1 MHCSSKRQ
9 KVLDIFCQSSIIT
22 LQTAC
27 CFQVCKPP
35 LERYLCKVN
44 SASPKPFND
53 DDDAAAGDDNDDND
67 DNEDDA
73 ADYEDN
79 DDDDDDAAPAAD
91 DDDNQLC
98 GEL

>member
-9 KVLDIFCQSSIIT
+9 KVLDIFCQSSNT

-44 SASPKPFND
+44 SAPPKPFND

-79 DDDDDDAAPAAD
+79 DDDDDDAADDDD

-98 GEL
+98 CEL